1 MVALTRSDDSKGSSS
16 CGLMKISGDNGEIE
30 TKWKHLTTSQKAE
43 ITLRTGKVK
52 GAWLQGIVELFQ
64 CFGPQRLKQV
74 GSQQGSG
81 LPSRKT
87 KYNGYKTRDGH
98 CNSQSL
104 AQFPDLY

>member
-1 MVALTRSDDSKGSSS
+1 M
-16 CGLMKISGDNGEIE
+16 
-30 TKWKHLTTSQKAE
+30 
-43 ITLRTGKVK
+43 
-52 GAWLQGIVELFQ
+52 
-64 CFGPQRLKQV
+64 

-87 KYNGYKTRDGH
+87 KYNGYETRDGH